1 MHERP
6 LYYVFALFVALLM
19 VNLVSPV
26 FGDGEVN
33 VEGQI
38 DYISV
43 SANKTF
49 IDVSHPPVSVNFT
62 AIVNNYT
69 YTPDYYQW
77 TIKERYDRAPIV
89 QATTPT
95 SQNWYNCN
103 FYIPGQYSLEVL
115 APNNSPPIQHS
126 NPHFESFGFVTA
138 YLPVTANFTNTTTTG
153 VLPLRVNFTD
163 NSTDSS
169 GGGTH
174 KWEWQVGTGV
184 PNQTTN
190 PAYGVY
196 NEAKTY
202 TINLTAWNKTY
213 YEFDDTVDLRIN
225 GSVSRDITIIS
236 KQPILAN
243 FSTNISAVTDRE
255 AKGLV
260 PLCLQ
265 FLDNTTGDGLDIY
278 NWTLADY
285 GGNTYNNTSTNPVKT
300 YTTPGLYD
308 VTLKVSSGNWSST
321 NTSYKSHYVNAYYPI
336 AANFTSSP
344 ADTSCIPPVFP
355 IKYNFQ
361 VNATQPYNS
370 APDVCN
376 WSFGDNTPNVTTLNR
391 EPANHTYNLPG
402 TYDVILTTTNLTHS
416 INTSLMKQITVTG
429 LLANFT
435 ADPMVGYLNRT
446 SKSVKVNF
454 TANSTDVYG
463 ATTYVWDFGKKDG
476 SGSLSINSNTTY
488 NKAGLYNVTY
498 TVGNQCRQ
506 TNSTTKTVTIIQ
518 QPVANFSYY
527 PSYGTFPL
535 SVQFNDTSLDEPDY
549 WEWNF
554 GDGSDPVLERNP
566 IHVYASPGTYPVQLR
581 VVNSTVIPVGTD
593 EIRRNIILSSGIN
606 ANFTANRTIGASP
619 LTVQFKDTSLP
630 PGLVSDREWDF
641 DDNTEKSNLTN
652 PVHTFIGTGNYTVNL
667 TVWNETTKARGNHE
681 KVIQVLDPLI
691 ANFKPNDTVR
701 MNKTEGVQFTDLS
714 TGNISIWFWDFGDG
728 SLPSYDKNPVHIF
741 PDYGDYPVNLTIEN
755 QYGDIDWIEFLVNVT
770 PADWPYIDFEVRPP
784 VANKMDIVQFVV
796 TEIGGTDVSTP
807 EWDFGDGS
815 EKVQK
820 NNPTHQY
827 QKSGKFN
834 VTAMVSND
842 YASARKT
849 HVASIRGLTPDF
861 TIVPPGG
868 WAVVNTPITFIDNS
882 EGNPVRWRWDFGDNE
897 IQGTNNSVIVHS
909 YTKEGTYFV
918 NMTAWNWEVPPS
930 EATAGPKKIVIL
942 NKTVPQGVDFEVP
955 ELQYSG
961 KAPFVV
967 QFEDKT
973 PAQSG
978 VVEWF
983 WEFGDGTN
991 SFEQAPSHRYEK
1003 PGQYTVTL
1011 TVRNENGTNEK
1022 RRVAYVVVL

>member
-26 FGDGEVN
+26 FGDGDVN

-62 AIVNNYT
+62 AVVDNHTN
-69 YTPDYYQW
+69 TPDYYRW
-77 TIKERYDRAPIV
+77 TVEERYGRAPIV

-103 FYIPGQYSLEVL
+103 FYIPGQYSLEVW
-115 APNNSPPIQHS
+115 APNNTPGSQHN
-126 NPHFESFGFVTA
+126 NPHYESYGFVTA
-138 YLPVTANFTNTTTTG
+138 YLPVSANFTNTTTTG

-190 PAYGVY
+190 PAYGIY

-213 YEFDDTVDLRIN
+213 YEFDDTIDLRIN
-225 GSVSRDITIIS
+225 GSVSKDITIIS
-236 KQPILAN
+236 KQPILVN

-265 FLDNTTGDGLDIY
+265 FLDNTTGEGLDMY
-278 NWTLADY
+278 NWTFADY
-285 GGNTYNNTSTNPVKT
+285 AGNTFNNTSKSPVKT

-336 AANFTSSP
+336 AANFTFSP
-344 ADTSCIPPVFP
+344 ADVSCTPPVFP
-355 IKYNFQ
+355 IVYNFQ
-361 VNATQPYNS
+361 VNATQPFNS

-376 WSFGDNTPNVTTLNR
+376 WSFGDNTQNVTTLNR

-402 TYDVILTTTNLTHS
+402 TYNVILTTTNLTHS
-416 INTSLMKQITVTG
+416 INSSFMKQITVTG

-446 SKSVKVNF
+446 SKSVKVNL
-454 TANSTDVYG
+454 TANLTDVKD
-463 ATTYVWDFGKKDG
+463 ATTYKWDFGKKDG
-476 SGSLSINSNTTY
+476 SGSLSINSYTTY
-488 NKAGLYNVTY
+488 NKPGLYNVTY
-498 TVGNQCRQ
+498 TVGNQCRK
-506 TNSTTKTVTIIQ
+506 TNSTTKTIAIIQ
-518 QPVANFSYY
+518 QPVANFTYY

-535 SVQFNDTSLDEPDY
+535 RVQFNDTSLDEPDY

-554 GDGSDPVLERNP
+554 GDGSDSVLERNP
-566 IHVYASPGTYPVQLR
+566 THDYALPGIYSVKLR
-581 VVNSTVIPVGTD
+581 VVNSTVMPVGTD
-593 EIRRNIILSSGIN
+593 EIVRDITLSSGIT
-606 ANFTANRTIGASP
+606 ANFSANRTIGASP
-619 LTVQFKDTSLP
+619 LTVQFADTSSP
-630 PGLVSDREWDF
+630 PGLVSDRKWTF
-641 DDNTEKSNLTN
+641 GDNGESNLTN
-652 PVHTFIGTGNYTVNL
+652 PVHTFIGPGNYTVNL
-667 TVWNETTKARGNHE
+667 TVWNVTTKARGNHE
-681 KVIQVLDPLI
+681 KEIQVLDPLV
-691 ANFKPNDTVR
+691 ANFKPNDSYP
-701 MNKTEGVQFTDLS
+701 MNKTAGVQFTDLS
-714 TGNISIWFWDFGDG
+714 TGNISIWYWDFGEG
-728 SLPSYDKNPVHIF
+728 NHSYSKDPVNIF
-741 PDYGDYPVNLTIEN
+741 RDYGEYPVNLTIEN
-755 QYGDIDWIEFLVNVT
+755 QYGDMDSIEYLLNVT

-784 VANKMDIVQFVV
+784 VADNTTVQVEFFI
-796 TEIGGTDVSTP
+796 TELRGTNVRTP

-815 EKVQK
+815 EKVQGY
-820 NNPTHQY
+820 NPKHQY
-827 QKSGKFN
+827 QKPGKFN
-834 VTAMVSND
+834 VTVTVSND
-842 YASARKT
+842 YNTAQKT
-849 HVASIRGLTPDF
+849 HLASVRGLDPDF
-861 TIVPPGG
+861 IILPPGG
-868 WAVVNTPITFIDNS
+868 WAVVGNPVTFVDNS
-882 EGNPVRWRWDFGDNE
+882 EGNPVRWLWDFGDNE
-897 IQGTNNSVIVHS
+897 LQGTTDPVIVHS
-909 YTKEGTYFV
+909 YTREGTYFV
-918 NMTAWNWEVPPS
+918 NMTAWNWEVPS
-930 EATAGPKKIVIL
+930 REETAGPKKIVIV
-942 NKTVPQGVDFEVP
+942 NTSVPQNVDFDVP

-961 KAPFVV
+961 KAPFDV

-983 WEFGDGTN
+983 WEFGDGSN
-991 SFEQAPSHRYEK
+991 SFEPAPSHRYEK

-1011 TVRNENGTNEK
+1011 TVRNENGTK
-1022 RRVAYVVVL
+1022 SARRFAYVVVL